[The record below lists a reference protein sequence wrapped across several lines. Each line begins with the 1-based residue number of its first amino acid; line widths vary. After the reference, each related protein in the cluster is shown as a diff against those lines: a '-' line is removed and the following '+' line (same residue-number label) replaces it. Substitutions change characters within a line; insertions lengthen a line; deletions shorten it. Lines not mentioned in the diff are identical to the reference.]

1 MLSLGLGAVVHCGT
15 GETVQRQGH
24 VSRINGVSW
33 VTRMLKPR
41 YFSSV
46 DTVLRT
52 SVFIS
57 CVPKDEH
64 FCIR

>member
-1 MLSLGLGAVVHCGT
+1 MAPGKQFNVKVMSVGLVECLG
-15 GETVQRQGH
+15 
-24 VSRINGVSW
+24 
-33 VTRMLKPR
+33 MLKPR